1 MGFYQKSARC
11 AAVEIATYVLIHGG
25 WSFFQRAL
33 DAELAERIL
42 FSARL
47 GAIHY
52 LGYTLSQGG
61 NPSRDLLRVR
71 QVFTLE

>member
-1 MGFYQKSARC
+1 
-11 AAVEIATYVLIHGG
+11 VLIDGG

-33 DAELAERIL
+33 AAYDLPLDAEFAERTL

-52 LGYTLSQGG
+52 LGYTLNQGG
-61 NPSRDLLRVR
+61 NPSRDLLHVRRV
-71 QVFTLE
+71 FGLE